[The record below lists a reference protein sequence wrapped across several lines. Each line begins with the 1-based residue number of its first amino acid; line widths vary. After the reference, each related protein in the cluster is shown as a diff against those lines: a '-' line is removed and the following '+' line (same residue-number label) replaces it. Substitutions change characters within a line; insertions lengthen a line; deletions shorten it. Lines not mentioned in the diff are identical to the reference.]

1 MCMFYKISWNNVHIA
16 SSGTDG
22 EKITMNSLY
31 KEETFKLE
39 GGKTDTKKLQKIEAG
54 RKNQRNSQNT

>member
-1 MCMFYKISWNNVHIA
+1 MCMFYKISWNNVHIF

>member
-1 MCMFYKISWNNVHIA
+1 
-16 SSGTDG
+16 
-22 EKITMNSLY
+22 MNSLY

-54 RKNQRNSQNT
+54 RKNQRNSQNTYRVKQRLNKKNIYYTYIIN